1 MNMRGT
7 RLLLGS
13 VLLCGAFFA
22 KAEETMSQEYMEGF
36 VAAVTDVESYQPGY
50 LQFLYKSV
58 RMALI
63 SDATHDRMRIV
74 APIIAVEDV
83 TAEQLH
89 ISLESNY
96 QQALDARYASSN
108 GLLFSAYVH
117 PISPLTE
124 DQLMSAIRQVAT
136 LAITFGE
143 DYTSG
148 ELEFSPA
155 SGDEQ
160 KEEST
165 PAKTK
170 PKPKLDLTM

>member
-1 MNMRGT
+1 MNNRVAGLVVST
-7 RLLLGS
+7 
-13 VLLCGAFFA
+13 VLFCSGFVV
-22 KAEETMSQEYMEGF
+22 KAEETMTQEYMEGF

-63 SDATHDRMRIV
+63 SDAEHDRMRIV
-74 APIIAVEDV
+74 APIISVEDV
-83 TAEQLH
+83 TPEQLH

-108 GLLFSAYVH
+108 GLLFSAYIH

-124 DQLMSAIRQVAT
+124 DQLMSAIRQVAS

-148 ELEFSPA
+148 ELEFSPVA
-155 SGDEQ
+155 EDEKEQQ
-160 KEEST
+160 KS

-170 PKPKLDLTM
+170 KPKLDLTM